1 MASAKARRYDRTR
14 NKNLAKSLKTCFIPD
29 TTASGDKALNAII
42 PKASPQAPEL
52 TARDLDLLQELAE
65 LGMQLARLAVQQ
77 AQQDQATEPR
87 PRRAD
92 PRLIFI
98 RLSTTIRETIVLK
111 TRLAAG
117 ILPPPPRPPREPK
130 TQPSDASQR
139 LEDARRPLILRY
151 FRDGIDLTRQKSK
164 IATSQ
169 QIVEA
174 HIDAELAKDPD
185 HRLPGRDI
193 LLKICKSLDLP
204 FYANRMHSDLLRRPK
219 SPTPHNSAKQA
230 ESRTGSSFLKK
241 R

>member
-52 TARDLDLLQELAE
+52 TARDLDMLQELAE

-92 PRLIFI
+92 RHLIFI
-98 RLSTTIRETIVLK
+98 RLSTTIRETIVLR

-117 ILPPPPRPPREPK
+117 ILPPPPRVPK
-130 TQPSDASQR
+130 GQPTEA
-139 LEDARRPLILRY
+139 LNKPEDARRPLILRY
-151 FRDGIDLTRQKSK
+151 FRDGIDLTQQKSK

-169 QIVEA
+169 QIIET

-185 HRLPGRDI
+185 HRLAGRDI

-204 FYANRMHSDLLRRPK
+204 FYANRMPGDLLRPPQPRK
-219 SPTPHNSAKQA
+219 AA
-230 ESRTGSSFLKK
+230 
-241 R
+241 

>member
-1 MASAKARRYDRTR
+1 MDGRRSKPGAAGTTNPYRH
-14 NKNLAKSLKTCFIPD
+14 KNLAKSPKTCSTPD
-29 TTASGDKALNAII
+29 TTASGDKTLNAII
-42 PKASPQAPEL
+42 PKACPQAPEL
-52 TARDLDLLQELAE
+52 NPRDLDMLQELAE

-169 QIVEA
+169 QIIET
-174 HIDAELAKDPD
+174 HIDAELAKDPEG
-185 HRLPGRDI
+185 RLPGRDI
-193 LLKICKSLDLP
+193 LHKICKSLDLP
-204 FYANRMHSDLLRRPK
+204 FYANRLPSDLLRPPQIPK
-219 SPTPHNSAKQA
+219 AA
-230 ESRTGSSFLKK
+230 
-241 R
+241 

>member
-1 MASAKARRYDRTR
+1 MGRWSYRYRH
-14 NKNLAKSLKTCFIPD
+14 KNLAKSLKTCFIPD

-92 PRLIFI
+92 PRLIFL

-117 ILPPPPRPPREPK
+117 ILPPPPREPK
-130 TQPSDASQR
+130 APPAEA
-139 LEDARRPLILRY
+139 LNKPEDARRPLILRY
-151 FRDGIDLTRQKSK
+151 FRDGIDLTHQKSK

-169 QIVEA
+169 QIIET

-185 HRLPGRDI
+185 HRRPGRDI

-204 FYANRMHSDLLRRPK
+204 FYANRMPPDLLRPPQTRK
-219 SPTPHNSAKQA
+219 AA
-230 ESRTGSSFLKK
+230 
-241 R
+241 